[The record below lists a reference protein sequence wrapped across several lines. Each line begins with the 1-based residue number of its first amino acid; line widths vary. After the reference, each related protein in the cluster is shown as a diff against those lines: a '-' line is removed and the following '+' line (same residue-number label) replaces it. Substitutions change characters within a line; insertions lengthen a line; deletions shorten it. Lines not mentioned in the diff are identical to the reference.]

1 MKHPR
6 RDLVYNICG
15 RQHNFS
21 PKGFWNMMMMKESS
35 GDIKKLLHFSFSD
48 SILLRSI
55 NTRGFMNSALLLEV
69 MMQVIIEI
77 IPCIISPKLPDK
89 SAKLSVNHFAKR
101 G

>member
-1 MKHPR
+1 M
-6 RDLVYNICG
+6 VMME
-15 RQHNFS
+15 
-21 PKGFWNMMMMKESS
+21 KGS
-35 GDIKKLLHFSFSD
+35 GDIEKMSHLPFNY
-48 SILLRSI
+48 SILLWSI
-55 NTRGFMNSALLLEV
+55 NAREFMNNVLLLEV